1 MAAPSTGFRKFV
13 ILWCGQIAS
22 LTGSSLSGFALG
34 VYAYLLTGSVTTL
47 GLIYALAYLPQIL
60 ASPFTGSLVDRW
72 GPRRALVVSNVA
84 ATLVMLT
91 LAALLATDR
100 FLIWHIYPIVVCLSV
115 IGALH
120 TPSFEAAVPLLVPKQ
135 HIGRAN
141 GMRMMALA
149 TSQVLAPIGAGYLL
163 LAIDISGI
171 ILLDCL
177 SFALALL
184 TLAAVRIPRPGGS
197 ATTPPHPSS
206 LLREFAEAWRW
217 VAARRGLMGLMVFLG
232 ALNFCAGFVDV
243 LIIPLVLAFESP
255 DVLGTVMS
263 IGGLGMIG
271 TSLAMSIWGGPRR
284 YVHGVLGFSLVLG
297 VATVIGA
304 LRPSVP
310 LITVGAVLFLGSLAI
325 VMASNQSI
333 WQTKVEPHLM
343 GRTMAMLGMVA
354 NAPQLVAYALA
365 GPAVDR
371 VFQPLVGQYEVRS
384 PVVAALVGHGQ
395 GRGIALLLMV
405 MGVLI
410 VGCVIAAF
418 AYPRLRNVEDELP
431 DATAKEPPM
440 PVEPVPAPTVTAG
453 ATP

>member
-1 MAAPSTGFRKFV
+1 M
-13 ILWCGQIAS
+13 
-22 LTGSSLSGFALG
+22 TGSSLSGFALG

-60 ASPFTGSLVDRW
+60 ASPFAGSLVDRW
-72 GPRRALVVSNVA
+72 GPRRALVASNVA
-84 ATLVMLT
+84 ALFVMLT
-91 LAALLATDR
+91 LATLLATDR
-100 FLIWHIYPIVVCLSV
+100 FLIWHIYPIAICLSV

-120 TPSFEAAVPLLVPKQ
+120 APAFEAAVPLLVPKQ

-141 GMRMMALA
+141 GMRMIALA
-149 TSQVLAPIGAGYLL
+149 TSQVLAPISAGYLL
-163 LAIDISGI
+163 VAIDISGI
-171 ILLDCL
+171 ILLDCV
-177 SFALALL
+177 SFGLALL
-184 TLAAVRIPRPGGS
+184 TLAAIRIPRPGGT

-217 VAARRGLMGLMVFLG
+217 VAARRGLLGLMVFLG

-243 LIIPLVLAFESP
+243 LIMPLVLAFESP

-263 IGGLGMIG
+263 IGGLGMIAA
-271 TSLAMSIWGGPRR
+271 SLAVSIWGGPRR
-284 YVHGVLGFSLVLG
+284 HVHGVLGCSLVLG

-310 LITVGAVLFLGSLAI
+310 LITVGAVLFLSGLAI

-333 WQTKVEPHLM
+333 WQTKVEPHLL
-343 GRTMAMLGMVA
+343 GRTMALLTMVA

-384 PVVAALVGHGQ
+384 PVIAALVGHGP
-395 GRGIALLLMV
+395 GRGIALLLMA

-431 DATAKEPPM
+431 DATTKEPPM
-440 PVEPVPAPTVTAG
+440 PIEPVPAPTVTAG
-453 ATP
+453 ATS

>member
-1 MAAPSTGFRKFV
+1 MAAPTGLRTFV
-13 ILWCGQIAS
+13 ILWCGQIVS
-22 LTGSSLSGFALG
+22 WTGSSLSGFALG
-34 VYAYLLTGSVTTL
+34 VYAYLQTGSVTTL
-47 GLIYALAYLPQIL
+47 SLIYALAMLPQIL

-72 GPRRALVVSNVA
+72 GSRRALVVSNVA

-100 FLIWHIYPIVVCLSV
+100 FLIWHIYPIVVSLSV
-115 IGALH
+115 IGALQG
-120 TPSFEAAVPLLVPKQ
+120 PSFEAAMPLLVPKR

-141 GMRMMALA
+141 GLRLVALA

-171 ILLDCL
+171 ILLDCV
-177 SFALALL
+177 SFGLALI

-197 ATTPPHPSS
+197 ATTSAHPLS
-206 LLREFAEAWRW
+206 LLREFAQAWRW
-217 VAARRGLMGLMVFLG
+217 VAARRGLVALTVFLS
-232 ALNFCAGFVDV
+232 AINFCAGFVDV
-243 LIIPLVLAFESP
+243 LIMPLVLAFESP

-271 TSLAMSIWGGPRR
+271 ASLAMSIWGGPRR
-284 YVHGVLGFSLVLG
+284 HAHGVLGFSLVLG

-325 VMASNQSI
+325 VMGSNQTI
-333 WQTKVEPHLM
+333 WQTKVEPHML
-343 GRTMAMLGMVA
+343 GRTMALLGMVA
-354 NAPQLVAYALA
+354 NTPQLIAYVLA

-371 VFQPLVGQYEVRS
+371 VFEPLVGQQDVRS
-384 PVVAALVGHGQ
+384 PVVAALVGHGP

-410 VGCVIAAF
+410 LACVIAGY
-418 AYPRLRNVEDELP
+418 AYPRLRNLDDELP
-431 DATAKEPPM
+431 DATAEESPM
-440 PVEPVPAPTVTAG
+440 PVEPVSAPTVVSG
-453 ATP
+453 VTP

>member
-13 ILWCGQIAS
+13 ILWCGQIVS
-22 LTGSSLSGFALG
+22 MTGSSLSSFALG

-47 GLIYALAYLPQIL
+47 GLIYALAYLPLIL
-60 ASPFTGSLVDRW
+60 ASPFTGSLIDRW

-84 ATLVMLT
+84 ALLVMLT

-100 FLIWHIYPIVVCLSV
+100 FLIWHIYPIVVCLSM

-120 TPSFEAAVPLLVPKQ
+120 TPSFAAAVPLLVPKR

-149 TSQVLAPIGAGYLL
+149 TSQVLAPVGAGYLL

-171 ILLDCL
+171 ILLDCI
-177 SFALALL
+177 SFGLALL
-184 TLAAVRIPRPGGS
+184 TLAAVGIPRPGGS
-197 ATTPPHPSS
+197 ATTPPHLSS

-217 VAARRGLMGLMVFLG
+217 VVDRRGLLALMVFLG
-232 ALNFCAGFVDV
+232 ALDFCAGFVDV

-271 TSLAMSIWGGPRR
+271 ASLAMSIWGGPRR
-284 YVHGVLGFSLVLG
+284 HMQGVLGFSLILG

-325 VMASNQSI
+325 VMGSNQTI
-333 WQTKVEPHLM
+333 WQTKVEPHLL
-343 GRTMAMLGMVA
+343 GRTMALLNMVA

-365 GPAVDR
+365 GLAVDR
-371 VFQPLVGQYEVRS
+371 VFEPLVGRDEVRS
-384 PVVAALVGHGQ
+384 PVVAALVGHGP

-410 VGCVIAAF
+410 IGCVIVGF
-418 AYPRLRNVEDELP
+418 AYPRLRHVEDELP
-431 DATAKEPPM
+431 DASEEEPPM
-440 PVEPVPAPTVTAG
+440 PVEPVAAPTLTAR
-453 ATP
+453 ATS

>member
-1 MAAPSTGFRKFV
+1 MAAPTGLRTFV
-13 ILWCGQIAS
+13 ILWCGQIVS
-22 LTGSSLSGFALG
+22 WTGSSLSGFALG
-34 VYAYLLTGSVTTL
+34 VYAYLQTGSVTTL
-47 GLIYALAYLPQIL
+47 SLIYALAMLPQIL

-72 GPRRALVVSNVA
+72 GSRRALVVSNVA

-100 FLIWHIYPIVVCLSV
+100 FLIWHIYPIVVSLSV
-115 IGALH
+115 IGALQG
-120 TPSFEAAVPLLVPKQ
+120 PSFEAAMPLLVPKR

-141 GMRMMALA
+141 GLRLVALA

-171 ILLDCL
+171 ILLDCV
-177 SFALALL
+177 SFGLALI

-197 ATTPPHPSS
+197 ATTSAHPLS
-206 LLREFAEAWRW
+206 LLREFAQAWRW
-217 VAARRGLMGLMVFLG
+217 VAARRGLVALTVFLG
-232 ALNFCAGFVDV
+232 AINFCAGFVDV
-243 LIIPLVLAFESP
+243 LIMPLVLAFESP

-271 TSLAMSIWGGPRR
+271 ASLAMSIWGGPRR
-284 YVHGVLGFSLVLG
+284 HAHGVLGFSLVLG

-325 VMASNQSI
+325 VMGSNQTI
-333 WQTKVEPHLM
+333 WQTKVEPHML
-343 GRTMAMLGMVA
+343 GRTMALLGMVA
-354 NAPQLVAYALA
+354 NTPQLIAYVLA

-371 VFQPLVGQYEVRS
+371 VFEPLVGQQDVRS
-384 PVVAALVGHGQ
+384 PVVAALVGHGP

-410 VGCVIAAF
+410 LACVIAGY
-418 AYPRLRNVEDELP
+418 AYPRLRNLDDELP
-431 DATAKEPPM
+431 DATAEESPM
-440 PVEPVPAPTVTAG
+440 PVEPVSAPTVVSGVA
-453 ATP
+453 P